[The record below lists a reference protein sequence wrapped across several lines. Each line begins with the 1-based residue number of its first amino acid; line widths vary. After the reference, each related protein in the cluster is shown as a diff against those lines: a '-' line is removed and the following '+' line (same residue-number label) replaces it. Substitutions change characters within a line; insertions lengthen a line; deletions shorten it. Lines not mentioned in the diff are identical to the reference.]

1 MELWWDLLM
10 GACAVG
16 CGVVAGVFFVFSTFV
31 MQGLGRMAAS
41 EGMRAMQ
48 AISITAVRPAL
59 MGLMFGTA
67 GLCVAAAVWSLMRWG
82 QGGAVW
88 AIGGAGLY
96 LVGVIGMTIA
106 FHVPRNDRL
115 AGLGSDSQAGWTT
128 GRRTSGSG
136 WPATTSARS
145 RRFWR

>member
-1 MELWWDLLM
+1 
-10 GACAVG
+10 
-16 CGVVAGVFFVFSTFV
+16 
-31 MQGLGRMAAS
+31 
-41 EGMRAMQ
+41 MQ
-48 AISITAVRPAL
+48 AINITAVRPAL

-82 QGGAVW
+82 QGGAGW

-115 AGLGSDSQAGWTT
+115 ARLGSDSQAGLDYWTT
-128 GRRTSGSG
+128 YQRQWVAGNHIRTIAPVLAMICFIMAMDG
-136 WPATTSARS
+136 
-145 RRFWR
+145 